1 MRIRRR
7 LPIPLAVLLIVAA
20 VALIV
25 TLRKHAPPE
34 AARLL
39 PGADGFLY
47 INLEWIRRFNAT
59 NQLPP
64 VSRDP
69 EYQKFVEETGFQF
82 ERDLDQAAFAVHYPE
97 SWGGGTAGS
106 ATEPRFSEVFVGKI
120 DSTRLTTYL
129 KKLSSS
135 VDDYRGFQIYNIPVE
150 GRTVRVV
157 ILSYD
162 SVAVSNHPDPE
173 VIRGVLDRSRKL
185 ASPFGGPWL
194 LRRFYRKVPLASL
207 SFAILRVKP
216 EMNSFGGLESWSL
229 LFPKP
234 AVTVISARYLPAFQ
248 TLALHLR
255 AEAFTES
262 DTDAHA
268 ITEKTSTFLSLLH
281 ATEVSVGT
289 HGTDPDVKGFF
300 ESLKVEQS
308 GDRAILTATVPPGFI
323 KKALAEAAPEPAPPV
338 APGAP
343 PKEAPA
349 TKRPQ
354 KLGPR

>member
-20 VALIV
+20 VVLIV

-39 PGADGFLY
+39 PGADGFFY
-47 INLEWIRRFNAT
+47 VNLKWIRTFNAT

-64 VSRDP
+64 VSREP

-82 ERDLDQAAFAVHYPE
+82 ERDLDEAAFAVHYPQ
-97 SWGGGTAGS
+97 SWGGNAGP
-106 ATEPRFSEVFVGKI
+106 APEPRFSEVFVGKI
-120 DSTRLTTYL
+120 DSSRLTAYL
-129 KKLSSS
+129 KKLSTS
-135 VDDYRGFQIYNIPVE
+135 VDDYRGFEIYSIPLE

-162 SVAVSNHPDPE
+162 SVAVSNHPNPA
-173 VIRGVLDRSRKL
+173 VIRGILDRSRKL

-207 SFAILRVKP
+207 SFAILRVRP

-234 AVTVISARYLPAFQ
+234 AVAVISARYLPAIQ
-248 TLALHLR
+248 TRALHLR
-255 AEAFTES
+255 AEAFTDS
-262 DTDAHA
+262 DADAQA
-268 ITEKTSTFLSLLH
+268 ITEKTSAFLNLFH
-281 ATEVSVGT
+281 ATEVSIGT
-289 HGTDPDVKGFF
+289 QGTDADVKAFF

-308 GDRAILTATVPPGFI
+308 GARAILTATVPPGFI
-323 KKALAEAAPEPAPPV
+323 KKALAEAPPDTTPQV
-338 APGAP
+338 APTAP
-343 PKEAPA
+343 LKAPA
-349 TKRPQ
+349 GTKRPQ
-354 KLGPR
+354 KPAPR